1 MSPGFLSDKARADMW
16 APATTNDGALVAERE
31 NQVGFG
37 WRIGR
42 SAGGERM
49 VHHAGVAVGARS
61 ALLLFPDSRFAV
73 SLLSNALWTSSI
85 EMTAEMIAAPFL
97 GAGSAAGDTHSCPVS
112 ATRFE
117 GTFGDAA
124 VAGTARF
131 WLDRG
136 LCRGS
141 ISAEG
146 EMGVWLNSFP
156 QKDAADLAVIAL
168 RANGSLERAALVT
181 PIGAHQVRRGADG
194 SVQVDFGSGR
204 LFRILLRR

>member
-1 MSPGFLSDKARADMW
+1 
-16 APATTNDGALVAERE
+16 
-31 NQVGFG
+31 
-37 WRIGR
+37 
-42 SAGGERM
+42 
-49 VHHAGVAVGARS
+49 
-61 ALLLFPDSRFAV
+61 
-73 SLLSNALWTSSI
+73 
-85 EMTAEMIAAPFL
+85 MTAEMIAAPFL

-204 LFRILLRR
+204 LFRILLRRWNGEPGRRHVSCRHMRFSLSRIPSLSIRSAPTRCPSGPMPIKTSC